1 MWKDT
6 IKKRYTMTST
16 LRQALESEIR
26 NLMSD
31 LSDKAGADAKMMERQ
46 FEHSVSS
53 EDAVLLAISQIAEEM
68 IKDIAESAGEADVL
82 SRTYSD
88 LDPEIGDA

>member
-1 MWKDT
+1 MNWKDT

-31 LSDKAGADAKMMERQ
+31 LSDKAGEDAKMMERQ
-46 FEHSVSS
+46 FEHSVSA
-53 EDAVLLAISQIAEEM
+53 EDAVLLAISDIAEEM
-68 IKDIAESAGEADVL
+68 IKDISESAGEADVL
-82 SRTYSD
+82 SRT
-88 LDPEIGDA
+88 